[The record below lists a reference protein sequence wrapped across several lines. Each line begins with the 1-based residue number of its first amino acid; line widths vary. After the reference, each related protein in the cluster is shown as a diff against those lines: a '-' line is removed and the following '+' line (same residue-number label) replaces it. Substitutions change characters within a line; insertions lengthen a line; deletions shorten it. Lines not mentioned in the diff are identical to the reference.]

1 LPEIVPHIIKP
12 RRSLPGWSVRP
23 NEQPPRQALG
33 LTRPCRPP
41 RDRRFGLRPQSGT
54 RGVLPYA
61 APLVAG
67 APPPLVAIAG
77 PRGLFGTG
85 RKIFRLFS
93 LALVSV
99 HSHQPDRVVSSPVL
113 RRPGW
118 IARRLKPASRTG
130 RLVNFARGIL
140 HRARA
145 NKQCI
150 DTTCGRARHRAGP
163 EISGGRAKLCME
175 APLSLYT
182 TL

>member
-1 LPEIVPHIIKP
+1 LCVYWGLPEIVPHIIKP

-118 IARRLKPASRTG
+118 IARRLKPASPCRSPG
-130 RLVNFARGIL
+130 ARDVPTCNGVCTHKRPRHLLIERRIGSAQN
-140 HRARA
+140 RA
-145 NKQCI
+145 I
-150 DTTCGRARHRAGP
+150 G
-163 EISGGRAKLCME
+163 
-175 APLSLYT
+175 
-182 TL
+182 

>member
-99 HSHQPDRVVSSPVL
+99 HQSPARSGCFLPRFAASGLDREEAETGVPMQES
-113 RRPGW
+113 RR
-118 IARRLKPASRTG
+118 SRCPN
-130 RLVNFARGIL
+130 LQRGM
-140 HRARA
+140 H
-145 NKQCI
+145 
-150 DTTCGRARHRAGP
+150 P
-163 EISGGRAKLCME
+163 
-175 APLSLYT
+175 
-182 TL
+182 

>member
-1 LPEIVPHIIKP
+1 MFVHIIKP

-33 LTRPCRPP
+33 LTRQPGRTDGRDARPCRLP

-99 HSHQPDRVVSSPVL
+99 HQSPARSGCFLPRFAASGLDREEAETGVPMQEES
-113 RRPGW
+113 RR
-118 IARRLKPASRTG
+118 SRCPN
-130 RLVNFARGIL
+130 LQRGM
-140 HRARA
+140 H
-145 NKQCI
+145 
-150 DTTCGRARHRAGP
+150 P
-163 EISGGRAKLCME
+163 
-175 APLSLYT
+175 
-182 TL
+182 